1 MSTSFADIAEA
12 SRAGLS
18 AVNDLVRLRAAF
30 VRAGRGEGVFL
41 LVQRRQVDGVA
52 RLEKEIVVLRRRW
65 RVCRVLCGLVR
76 IETRGGET
84 EGPCRLLE
92 AGRVRAQRPLVPA
105 GLVRVGWPV
114 LGVGA
119 QARSDLVGELD
130 HQPLAGDEVGRGRA
144 GVLGLEQAG
153 GGLAE
158 GGVQGAEALQVAAG
172 AVAFDTADVFS
183 GPGI

>member
-1 MSTSFADIAEA
+1 M
-12 SRAGLS
+12 
-18 AVNDLVRLRAAF
+18 
-30 VRAGRGEGVFL
+30 
-41 LVQRRQVDGVA
+41 
-52 RLEKEIVVLRRRW
+52 
-65 RVCRVLCGLVR
+65 
-76 IETRGGET
+76 
-84 EGPCRLLE
+84 
-92 AGRVRAQRPLVPA
+92 PA

-153 GGLAE
+153 GGLDE
-158 GGVQGAEALQVAAG
+158 GGVQGGEALQVAAG

>member
-1 MSTSFADIAEA
+1 M
-12 SRAGLS
+12 
-18 AVNDLVRLRAAF
+18 
-30 VRAGRGEGVFL
+30 
-41 LVQRRQVDGVA
+41 
-52 RLEKEIVVLRRRW
+52 
-65 RVCRVLCGLVR
+65 
-76 IETRGGET
+76 
-84 EGPCRLLE
+84 
-92 AGRVRAQRPLVPA
+92 PA

-153 GGLAE
+153 GVPQQVLADLGRTAQIVAVAAGGGPDE

-172 AVAFDTADVFS
+172 AVAFDTVDVFA
-183 GPGI
+183 GPGIQLARQVPGEQRSEHHSRQRGLGGNAVAHRKQACEQADEGNSSGGKPQGPGDGGGPGVIADVARPQGA